1 MENRIRRSRSQENGS
16 RKSAFLGIAPEFRFN
31 LNFMRAMNI
40 KEMDKKG
47 EPEV

>member
-16 RKSAFLGIAPEFRFN
+16 RKSAFLGRAPEFRFT
-31 LNFMRAMNI
+31 LNFMHATNI

-47 EPEV
+47 EPGV

>member
-16 RKSAFLGIAPEFRFN
+16 RKSAFLGIAPEFRFT
-31 LNFMRAMNI
+31 LNFMRAANI